1 MKTGVLHEIL
11 VRAIPFLLSWL
22 LRLWFMTCRVQVHGT
37 GNREAVVGK
46 QRAVVAIFWHYS
58 LIYVFYHLRRDS
70 AAVVVSA
77 SEDGEY
83 IARLAHN
90 LNFETIRGSRNRGGM
105 RALKEMLRYLGEG
118 ENLGVVADGSQ
129 GPPRVVQS
137 GCILV
142 ASKTG
147 SPILPMA
154 WSASRCFTF
163 NSWDRTAIPQPFSRI
178 DYHYGEPLEVPKGL
192 DDDGIEH
199 YRLVLENRMNDL
211 YHKAWK
217 RYDRDGH

>member
-11 VRAIPFLLSWL
+11 IRVIPLLSNWL
-22 LRLWFMTCRVQVHGT
+22 LRLWFATCRVHVHGT
-37 GNREAVVGK
+37 ENREAVADKGSGVI
-46 QRAVVAIFWHYS
+46 ASFWHYS
-58 LIYVFYHLRRDS
+58 LLYVFYHLRRDS

-90 LNFETIRGSRNRGGM
+90 LNFKTIRGSRNRGGV
-105 RALKEMLRYLGEG
+105 RALKEMLRYLKQG

-129 GPPRVVQS
+129 GPALVVQS
-137 GCILV
+137 GSILA
-142 ASKTG
+142 ASQTG

-163 NSWDRTAIPQPFSRI
+163 NSWDRTAVPQPFSRI
-178 DYHYGEPLEVPKGL
+178 DYYYGEVLEVPKGV
-192 DDDGIEH
+192 DAEGIEH
-199 YRLVLENRMNDL
+199 YRLLLESRLNDL
-211 YHKAWK
+211 YHRAWAK
-217 RYDRDGH
+217 YDRDGH